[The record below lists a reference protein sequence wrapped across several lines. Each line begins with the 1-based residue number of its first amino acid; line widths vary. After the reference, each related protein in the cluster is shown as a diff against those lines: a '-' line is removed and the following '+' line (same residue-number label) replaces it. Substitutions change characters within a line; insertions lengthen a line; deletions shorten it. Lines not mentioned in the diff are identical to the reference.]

1 MIIKSLNLLTETAPK
16 TELSFGESA
25 TGTVR
30 WKNPS
35 GFGASWAIQFGETG
49 EEKSEVRLLGTDTP
63 AGTAG
68 TLTAN
73 TDYDHPA
80 DTPIYGIKYDQ
91 VVFERSTT
99 GTGGTATPM
108 TNGTITIQP
117 DSLYTQF
124 DDTSG
129 SASYGYRVYFKNSV
143 LNVTTTE
150 SDWITSAGY
159 GFYTQ
164 AKIRERARARMLNSS
179 AIEDDKINDWI
190 NEWLEKMTN
199 TAIDVNEDYSLGTC
213 NVAFSGT
220 VQEGTITSDDFKQVR
235 RAWHTG
241 DGSTWY
247 RMTKKEFA
255 DVEPNEEYN
264 ETDPHYYMKGDN
276 VIGRIPHNTSGTIG
290 LTYYKLNATLSN
302 DTDTLPV
309 AMRGY
314 TSSFVKFCE
323 AQAKKDDNKATEAEK
338 LELQAE
344 IDRKQFESELS
355 NRNKSGPTMINIVED
370 LGDSEEGVS

>member
-1 MIIKSLNLLTETAPK
+1 MIIKSLNNLTETAPK
-16 TELSFGESA
+16 TKLSFGEA
-25 TGTVR
+25 GTTVLR
-30 WKNPS
+30 WANP
-35 GFGASWAIQFGETG
+35 GGLKASWAIQIGETG
-49 EEKSEVRLLGTDTP
+49 EEKTEVRLLGTGTP

-68 TLTAN
+68 TVTVA
-73 TDYDHPA
+73 TSYDHPA

-91 VVFERSTT
+91 VVFERATV

-108 TNGTITIQP
+108 TNGTVTLQP
-117 DSLYTQF
+117 DSEYTIF

-129 SASYGYRVYFKNSV
+129 SVSYGYRTYLLSSV
-143 LNVTTTE
+143 LNTTTTE

-164 AKIRERARARMLNSS
+164 AKIRERARARMLNSNS
-179 AIEDDKINDWI
+179 IDDDKINDWI
-190 NEWLEKMTN
+190 NEWLEKMNN

-220 VQEGTITSDDFKQVR
+220 TQEGTITNDDFKQVR

-255 DVEPNEEYN
+255 NVEPNEEYN
-264 ETDPHYYMKGDN
+264 ETDPHFYMKGDN
-276 VIGRIPHNTSGTIG
+276 VIGRMPNNTAGTIG
-290 LTYYKLNATLSN
+290 LTYYKLNATLAN

-344 IDRKQFESELS
+344 FDRKQFGNEIA
-355 NRNKSGPTMINIVED
+355 NRTKTGPTMINLTED
-370 LGDSEEGVS
+370 FGEEGVYA